1 MRLLAY
7 KNFLGKFWCVHSKLT
22 IRVAI
27 VCLVSFA
34 ILGYYAK
41 YFRFSLLSCAT
52 SVECGKEQAMDIT
65 PVVYDMYLIMKSRP
79 VERFDIHTDI
89 VREDTTQAL
98 ESRAV
103 EFLYPSR
110 YDKVANEIFVP
121 TADNT
126 YANCFFAIEGLRVKL
141 CSKQ

>member
-1 MRLLAY
+1 M
-7 KNFLGKFWCVHSKLT
+7 HSKFK

-27 VCLVSFA
+27 VCLASFA
-34 ILGYYAK
+34 ILAYYAK
-41 YFRFSLLSCAT
+41 YFSFSLLSCVT

-65 PVVYDMYLIMKSRP
+65 PVVYDMYLIIKSRP
-79 VERFDIHTDI
+79 LQRFDIHTDI
-89 VREDTTQAL
+89 VRADTTQAL

-110 YDKVANEIFVP
+110 YDKAANEIFVP
-121 TADNT
+121 IDDNT
-126 YANCFFAIEGLRVKL
+126 FANCLFPVEGLRVKL